1 MDENKQY
8 AKGSACPN
16 CGETIKG
23 IYLFPMDINRV
34 KQQMLSDRPN
44 MVERESGKVNERFE
58 EDFYVTIAPIFLVT
72 PTGGV
77 SVAEEAQIRN
87 GRWTKEE
94 VDYVDYLMK
103 LFTDG
108 ALPLPDGITLN
119 DFLRSIFLC
128 KSTRLR
134 KKIKSANFCTRTY
147 SSNVSNE
154 ASLETCRELSK
165 RQADFLRSLETK
177 SDQQLL
183 KFSISR
189 IWTMHF
195 FNYCVQHECEI
206 VSARDWLE
214 SLEMIENQVTA
225 SKEAKKQRE
234 RRLKVDAIAK
244 MTAKPS
250 DKPSFYQPSLVN
262 KALNSHSLAGLV
274 PQSLEVSNDTLSLSD
289 LSDTFI
295 SQEHASSLFMKE
307 HFNDVKRHE
316 TEEINDIINTKR
328 AKFEDEVFS
337 KGTVEICDDEDDFC
351 RQFGDWSPFISK
363 INSFLQK
370 EGLPFEYFD
379 IWLASDSNQI
389 KHDKDH
395 LPEELS
401 SLIEKKTEGI
411 VLRHVGHAT
420 RSNTD
425 SILTLYHMNE
435 FGKYSSKFNFP
446 PGVGLPGRVLKSGV
460 PLWDDAI
467 EKSSLNHF
475 PRREMAK
482 AHGVRKALGIPMF
495 NFPMGKVVVALYCS
509 ENVPGDFSL
518 LQKCCMK
525 LQGVELLP
533 KVSMKLA

>member
-1 MDENKQY
+1 
-8 AKGSACPN
+8 
-16 CGETIKG
+16 
-23 IYLFPMDINRV
+23 MDINTV
-34 KQQMLSDRPN
+34 KQQMLRDRPN
-44 MVERESGKVNERFE
+44 MVEKVSGRVNARFE
-58 EDFYVTIAPIFLVT
+58 EDFYVTIAPIFSVT
-72 PTGGV
+72 PTGGI

-108 ALPLPDGITLN
+108 SLPLPDGITLN

-147 SSNVSNE
+147 SSNMCNEVSSE
-154 ASLETCRELSK
+154 ACRQLSL
-165 RQADFLRSLETK
+165 RQEEFLRSLETE
-177 SDQQLL
+177 SDRQLL

-195 FNYCVQHECEI
+195 FNYCVQHECDI

-214 SLEMIENQVTA
+214 SLELIENQVTA
-225 SKEAKKQRE
+225 SKESKKQRE

-244 MTAKPS
+244 MTAKS
-250 DKPSFYQPSLVN
+250 AADKQPSFFHAPDKQPSFFHAPVAN
-262 KALNSHSLAGLV
+262 KVLNSHIGLV
-274 PQSLEVSNDTLSLSD
+274 PQSLEISSDTISLSD
-289 LSDTFI
+289 ISDTFI
-295 SQEHASSLFMKE
+295 SLEHASSLFMKE
-307 HFNDVKRHE
+307 HVNDVKRHE
-316 TEEINDIINTKR
+316 TEEINDIIYNKR
-328 AKFEDEVFS
+328 AKIEDEMLSGVA
-337 KGTVEICDDEDDFC
+337 GEICDDEDDLC
-351 RQFGDWSPFISK
+351 EKFGDWSPFISK
-363 INSFLQK
+363 INRFLQK

-379 IWLASDSNQI
+379 IWLASDKNQI
-389 KHDKDH
+389 TEEKDSM
-395 LPEELS
+395 PEELAAV
-401 SLIEKKTEGI
+401 IKKKTEGV

-446 PGVGLPGRVLKSGV
+446 PGVGLPGRVLQSGV

-467 EKSSLNHF
+467 ENSPLNHF
-475 PRREMAK
+475 PRRERAK

-509 ENVPGDFSL
+509 ENIPGDFSL

-525 LQGVELLP
+525 LQGVELIP
-533 KVSMKLA
+533 KVSLKCV